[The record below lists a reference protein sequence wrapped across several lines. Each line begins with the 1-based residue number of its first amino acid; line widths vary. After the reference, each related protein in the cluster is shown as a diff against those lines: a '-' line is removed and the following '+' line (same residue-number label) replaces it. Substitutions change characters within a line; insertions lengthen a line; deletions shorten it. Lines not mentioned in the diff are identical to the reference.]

1 MPRLWV
7 VPIFLVTDQQMQ
19 TGSMWKTASP
29 ISQRK
34 LSTPD
39 QNWLISHKVCVP
51 LLKK

>member
-19 TGSMWKTASP
+19 TGSIWKMASP
-29 ISQRK
+29 ISHRK

-39 QNWLISHKVCVP
+39 QNWLILHKVLVP
-51 LLKK
+51 FSKK